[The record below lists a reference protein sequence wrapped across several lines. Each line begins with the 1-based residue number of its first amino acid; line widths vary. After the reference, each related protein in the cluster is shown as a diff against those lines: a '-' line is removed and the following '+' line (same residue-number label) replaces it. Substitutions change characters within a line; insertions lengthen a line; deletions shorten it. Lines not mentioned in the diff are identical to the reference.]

1 MKKLTLLLC
10 LFLVTG
16 LAVVRAQAPYGV
28 GDNID
33 VPYVAPG
40 TLTLDGNGNESAWN
54 SAVEVNMIGFWDGA
68 WGGVPF
74 PDIEAKAKLLWS
86 EDWLY
91 IYAKVED
98 YEFFFGPDTANWI
111 GEQIMVGVDRI
122 LAGDPPGG
130 NYADD
135 WSGAPWNAP
144 DKGPTVYKIN
154 DKGITLNW
162 GGWWDD
168 PNQTWWELAPI
179 DSGWVAGQ
187 VFVNNDDL
195 TWGVEMG
202 IWLPQIRT
210 NSMVG
215 FNIGGAAATPDT
227 TAVPWEWGEGTYAY
241 YAWHPQP
248 ADTAVGYPSDY
259 IAGDIQ
265 RRAQSFGTLTFV
277 GGPEPYGIADNID
290 VPWVAPDA
298 IVFDGVGDEAAWT
311 NAAAVN
317 MIGFW
322 DGAWGGV
329 PFPDVEANAKLLWS
343 NDWLYVYAK
352 VEDYEFFFGPD
363 TANWIGEQIM
373 VGIDGPMYGD
383 PAGGNYAD
391 DWSGAPWNAPDKG
404 PTVYKINDK
413 GITSNWGGWWD
424 DPNQT
429 WWEVLPV
436 DTGWVVGQVF
446 VNNEDLT
453 WGVEMKIYVPQI
465 ALGTRIGFNI
475 GGAAATPDTTAVPW
489 EWGEGTYAYY
499 AWHPQPGD
507 TAVGYPSDYIAGDIQ
522 RRAKCFGMLTF
533 KQSITG
539 VNDYELERGSLP
551 EMFTLTQN
559 YPNPFN
565 PSTTLT
571 YRLQKDARVCI
582 DVYNVLGKKV
592 GNLVERRQAAGTY
605 SVKWDAGDLASGIYF
620 FQLRVNDQLISSRKA
635 MLLK

>member
-10 LFLVTG
+10 LFLLFG
-16 LAVVRAQAPYGV
+16 WIMALAQAPYGV
-28 GDNID
+28 GDNIN

-40 TLTLDGNGNESAWN
+40 VLTMDGDDDESAWD
-54 SAVEVNMIGFWDGA
+54 SAVEINMIGFWDGA

-91 IYAKVED
+91 LYAKVED
-98 YEFFFGPDTANWI
+98 YDFYFGSDSTAWT
-111 GEQIMVGVDRI
+111 GEQIMVGIDRV
-122 LAGDPPGG
+122 LKGDPKDGM
-130 NYADD
+130 YAGD

-144 DKGPTVYKIN
+144 DKGPTVYKIY
-154 DKGITLNW
+154 DKGITSNW

-168 PNQTWWELAPI
+168 PNQTWWPVSPV
-179 DSGWVAGQ
+179 DSGWVEGQ
-187 VFVNNDDL
+187 VFVDNDNFV
-195 TWGVEMG
+195 WGVEMK

-227 TAVPWEWGEGTYAY
+227 TAVPWSWGEGTYAY
-241 YAWHPQP
+241 YVWHPQP

-265 RRAQSFGTLTFV
+265 RRAQSFGTLTFL
-277 GGPEPYGIADNID
+277 GGPEPYGIADNLD
-290 VPWVAPDA
+290 VPYVAPGTL
-298 IVFDGVGDEAAWT
+298 VLDGVADEAAWT
-311 NAAAVN
+311 NATSVN

-329 PFPDVEANAKLLWS
+329 PFPDIESNAKLLWTE
-343 NDWLYVYAK
+343 DTLFVYAK
-352 VEDYEFFFGPD
+352 VEDYAFYFGSD
-363 TANWIGEQIM
+363 STAWIGEQIM

-383 PAGGNYAD
+383 PPGEMYAG
-391 DWSGAPWNAPDKG
+391 DWSGAPWNAPDLG
-404 PTVYKINDK
+404 PTVYKIYDK
-413 GITSNWGGWWD
+413 GITCNWGGWWD

-429 WWEVLPV
+429 WWPIDPV
-436 DTGWVVGQVF
+436 ANGWATGTVYVDNDNF
-446 VNNEDLT
+446 V

-489 EWGEGTYAYY
+489 SWGEGTYAYY
-499 AWHPQPGD
+499 VWHPQPAD

-522 RRAKCFGMLTF
+522 RRAKSFGTLTF
-533 KQSITG
+533 KKNVTG
-539 VNDYELERGSLP
+539 VYDRDWNGTAQPQEFLLA
-551 EMFTLTQN
+551 QN

-565 PSTTLT
+565 PVTTVT
-571 YRLQKDARVCI
+571 YQLQKDARVRLE
-582 DVYNVLGKKV
+582 VVNLLGKHV
-592 GNLVERRQAAGTY
+592 ATLVDRRQGAGSY
-605 SVKWDAGDLASGIYF
+605 AVKWDAADNASGLYF
-620 FQLRVNDQLISSRKA
+620 IQMRVNDQLVASRKA